1 MLFLLLNLGKI
12 YKLLLLYLLEVF
24 IKSHL
29 NIFINPLSQRK
40 LLGEDNVGGNEALRV
55 NLLSG
60 GPGRPGLWEMREGGP
75 EQCNVL
81 QWYLVPGGL
90 S

>member
-1 MLFLLLNLGKI
+1 MLVLNIVKSRENVQITPIGSI
-12 YKLLLLYLLEVF
+12 
-24 IKSHL
+24 IKSQR
-29 NIFINPLSQRK
+29 NIFIDPLSPRK
-40 LLGEDNVGGNEALRV
+40 LPGEDNVGGNEALRV

-81 QWYLVPGGL
+81 QCYLVPGGL